1 MIDYN
6 PRPFAAQ
13 ARALC
18 PETNHDDVW
27 FCTTCWM
34 LEQRLTPIHMVPGM
48 AGLLAEFDLSSTIGY
63 SWKAQSWSTMVP
75 KATVAAWA
83 TGEDMPP
90 NYQHARDAVIGA
102 DMARPVAGEELA
114 KLHSSSFE
122 KRSKQ

>member
-18 PETNHDDVW
+18 PETNHDDLW
-27 FCTTCWM
+27 FSTTCLM
-34 LEQRLTPIHMVPGM
+34 MAQRLTPITMVPGM
-48 AGLLAEFDLSSTIGY
+48 AWLLAELPPTTGY

-75 KATVAAWA
+75 KATVAAYA